1 MKSRTLKFHKLKF
14 YFGCYW
20 LIFFWKRYLYKHY
33 QRFIPRKIS
42 TVRPG
47 KENRYLLVINVP
59 HTMIYCFPKV
69 FAWSNTVSALFIPK
83 CDWWAL
89 ITRCRY
95 GNMVRAYLG
104 ILRNK
109 NSEGCALADI
119 GSILSPLW
127 TRTGTWGMYPCTFV
141 STIYFVHEESSE
153 IAIWRYRCFS
163 DIFSLEVQDHVGI

>member
-1 MKSRTLKFHKLKF
+1 
-14 YFGCYW
+14 
-20 LIFFWKRYLYKHY
+20 
-33 QRFIPRKIS
+33 
-42 TVRPG
+42 
-47 KENRYLLVINVP
+47 
-59 HTMIYCFPKV
+59 
-69 FAWSNTVSALFIPK
+69 
-83 CDWWAL
+83 
-89 ITRCRY
+89 
-95 GNMVRAYLG
+95 MVRAYLG

-163 DIFSLEVQDHVGI
+163 DIFSLEVQDHVYKYYLFCMRNIFLRYGYTRK